1 MNFLFALWL
10 IGLETGIGTI
20 PANKVKGI
28 FSQVLLGKVFLLQ
41 KKKKK
46 SVFFCR
52 MWSCFV
58 RDIWRC
64 SSYFVTRKVN
74 KHIND
79 DIMGSWKGLH

>member
-41 KKKKK
+41 KKKKNP
-46 SVFFCR
+46 
-52 MWSCFV
+52 
-58 RDIWRC
+58 
-64 SSYFVTRKVN
+64 SSFAGCGRVLYVISGDVAA
-74 KHIND
+74 I
-79 DIMGSWKGLH
+79 L

>member
-41 KKKKK
+41 KKKKNPF
-46 SVFFCR
+46 SFAGCGRVLYVI
-52 MWSCFV
+52 SGDV
-58 RDIWRC
+58 AAI
-64 SSYFVTRKVN
+64 
-74 KHIND
+74 
-79 DIMGSWKGLH
+79 L